1 MESTVRTPQLHE
13 IFSDVYQMLLYFVYS
28 DLHSVSVTTP
38 PDNAPPRDILPG
50 DYHPQRKFAN
60 WHQPVLPTLTDTR
73 GEEFFKNGTNTR
85 TPDDIRLGAGNPL
98 GGYLQGGASSR
109 TIRYIFT
116 HRSAYLFRYNLPAI
130 YWNQLCLCLQCFK
143 TFLWQAYVRSVTG

>member
-1 MESTVRTPQLHE
+1 MFTKCYFILFIPIFTVCPLRLHQITP
-13 IFSDVYQMLLYFVYS
+13 
-28 DLHSVSVTTP
+28 
-38 PDNAPPRDILPG
+38 PPRDILPG

-98 GGYLQGGASSR
+98 GGYLQGGGHHRAPSGTYSP
-109 TIRYIFT
+109 TDLLIYFVIIYLLFT
-116 HRSAYLFRYNLPAI
+116 GINCVCVSNALKPFCGRL
-130 YWNQLCLCLQCFK
+130 
-143 TFLWQAYVRSVTG
+143 T